1 MAPNLDNDQHQLLQS
16 MISTDRY
23 TALQIATAVK
33 CSVKAVARA
42 RSNIL
47 HFGSTKAPKN
57 TAGRAQTMTPSILER
72 LCKYLEKH
80 PITLQCE
87 LSSIVAE
94 NFGLQLSKRRV
105 TAALESIGWSIRV
118 AAQTAEVPNDDLEHS
133 VGASSSGCVLGSSA
147 KRTKRKVQKKA
158 SRRQGTELR
167 AWSTQ
172 NFGRR
177 YNRRIIAQKALQ
189 AQSQS

>member
-1 MAPNLDNDQHQLLQS
+1 

-33 CSVKAVARA
+33 CSVTTVAHA

-47 HFGSTKAPKN
+47 HFGSTKAPRN
-57 TAGRAQTMTPSILER
+57 TAGRAQKMTPSILEG

-80 PITLQCE
+80 PITLQSE

-94 NFGLQLSKRRV
+94 NFGLQVSNSRV
-105 TAALESIGWSIRV
+105 TAALESIGWSIHV
-118 AAQTAEVPNDDLEHS
+118 VAQTAEVSNDYFEES
-133 VGASSSGCVLGSSA
+133 ASTSSSGCASAGSA
-147 KRTKRKVQKKA
+147 KTTKRKTQKKA
-158 SRRQGTELR
+158 LRRQGTELR

-172 NFGRR
+172 SFGRR
-177 YNRRIIAQKALQ
+177 YNRRIIAQKALE
-189 AQSQS
+189 ARSQS